1 MFQLSSP
8 GREGE
13 KLLLE
18 YSRIHDRWQW
28 VAYEGNWNPDN
39 RQFAIRQAVFKTED
53 RTVLDENGLH
63 TWQMNRN
70 ASKSAQPV
78 ASEAPDWE
86 GHLVCSTRHVITNN
100 AWHENWDGSKRG
112 MIVPLVTWFPRQ
124 WINQW
129 LSVINRW
136 HECFL
141 EQAYWCHTHWSFD
154 FETLDWLVPES
165 QD

>member
-112 MIVPLVTWFPRQ
+112 MIVPFVTWFPMQ
-124 WINQW
+124 WINQVRRCDCGMCPLCDLISHDNLVNQW
-129 LSVINRW
+129 LSQCQTV
-136 HECFL
+136 
-141 EQAYWCHTHWSFD
+141 QSV
-154 FETLDWLVPES
+154 LDS
-165 QD
+165 YS